1 MLDRLLEQRRVLQAV
16 LSDRNITPKLI
27 SQDFEIS
34 EVEWTLIEGI
44 INVLKPFEL
53 STTFISTE
61 TYPSLSLAQPL
72 LNSLLNNFLN
82 SSQNDLPEITSLKYL
97 IKSDLK
103 SRYGSSGIQYRVGF
117 RYDEVNIFDIASFL
131 NIRYKNYERRLGI
144 LKEIKTK
151 IQNEIDELMDISSQ
165 GEEELDSKSFPA
177 DFLFPV
183 DETNSVSELDN
194 YCLEI
199 QLKKIPIY

>member
-97 IKSDLK
+97 IQSDLK
-103 SRYGSSGIQYRVGF
+103 SRYGSSGIQYTVGF

-131 NIRYKNYERRLGI
+131 DIRYKNYERRLGI

-165 GEEELDSKSFPA
+165 EEEELDSKSFPA

-194 YCLEI
+194 YSLEI